1 MRRIMSLISFAL
13 FLLLGVTLALLN
25 PQTVT
30 FDYFFHQTS
39 LPLSIILSLSFLLG
53 LFLAG
58 LLLTT
63 KLWSAQWQL
72 RKSNKKLKQHDAE
85 LLKLKKTLNQLE
97 TQLELDQATEDNGLI
112 LLNDTDH
119 SKRV

>member
-13 FLLLGVTLALLN
+13 FLLLGVSLALLN

-30 FDYFFHQTS
+30 FDYFFNQTS
-39 LPLSIILSLSFLLG
+39 LPLSFILSLSFLLG

-72 RKSNKKLKQHDAE
+72 RKSNKKLKQQDAE
-85 LLKLKKTLNQLE
+85 LLQLKKTLNQLE
-97 TQLELDQATEDNGLI
+97 THLDLNQATEDNGLM
-112 LLNDTDH
+112 LLDDTDH
-119 SKRV
+119 SKRA

>member
-13 FLLLGVTLALLN
+13 FLLLGVSLALLN

-30 FDYFFHQTS
+30 FDYFFNQTS
-39 LPLSIILSLSFLLG
+39 LPLSFILSLSFLLG

-72 RKSNKKLKQHDAE
+72 RKSNKKLKQQDAE
-85 LLKLKKTLNQLE
+85 LLQLKKTLNQLE
-97 TQLELDQATEDNGLI
+97 THLELNQATEDNGLM
-112 LLNDTDH
+112 LLDDTDH
-119 SKRV
+119 SKRA